1 MGRQARRKPHDE
13 DLPRQGSTDAGRAQS
28 GHVRRRLQEVD
39 WQGRQLRI
47 PRDSGLRIAIWRFD
61 ARVIIATT
69 TTTSSTRGVVTK
81 HPSLI
86 QLTSLKTFFGGVG
99 GIKRK
104 KKTWFQFS
112 NVFHCFWCFFLHF
125 LGMNVS
131 KNFFLN
137 LNQLS
142 SYV

>member
-69 TTTSSTRGVVTK
+69 SSTRSATSVVRK

-104 KKTWFQFS
+104 KKTWFQF
-112 NVFHCFWCFFLHF
+112 FWCFFLHF

-131 KNFFLN
+131 KIFFLN